1 MVSAGVNSYIFVNGV
16 EIYKFKGKY
25 SEINAAPLCLGIVS
39 KDFSTDSM
47 KNTRLCG
54 YDYDFSVD
62 YNNMD
67 VVDILDIH
75 KYLNIFKN
83 NTK

>member
-1 MVSAGVNSYIFVNGV
+1 MVLKYINSKRNIQ
-16 EIYKFKGKY
+16 KY
-25 SEINAAPLCLGIVS
+25 AAPLCLGSVS

-47 KNTRLCG
+47 KKTRLCG